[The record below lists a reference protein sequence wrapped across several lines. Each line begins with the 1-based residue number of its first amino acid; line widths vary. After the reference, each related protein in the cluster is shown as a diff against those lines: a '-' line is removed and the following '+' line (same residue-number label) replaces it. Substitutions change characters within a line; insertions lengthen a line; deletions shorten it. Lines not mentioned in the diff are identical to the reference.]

1 MSNYIQ
7 NKITFT
13 DDFDCKMMQK
23 VLSTI
28 LRNRS
33 GSESSP
39 QNPSGG
45 TLSLKER
52 CSLKMV
58 DFDFNTLVPMPEE
71 LHIESIPDS
80 EDGHLLY
87 EAYQNLP
94 YILASQINEATIF
107 EDVFTAK
114 SESEVRRQCDA
125 IFEQIAKIDS
135 LKLILFGRQRLDK
148 NCTACI
154 FP

>member
-1 MSNYIQ
+1 MPNYVQ
-7 NKITFT
+7 NKITFA
-13 DDFDCKMMQK
+13 DDFDSEIMQK
-23 VLSTI
+23 VLFTI
-28 LRNRS
+28 LRNHA

-58 DFDFNTLVPMPEE
+58 DFDFNTLVPKPEE

-107 EDVFTAK
+107 EDVFVAG
-114 SESEVRRQCDA
+114 SE
-125 IFEQIAKIDS
+125 IAGGSNYESGD
-135 LKLILFGRQRLDK
+135 F
-148 NCTACI
+148 
-154 FP
+154 